1 MDNNLYMCVDKPVL
15 PKEESYGNCYI
26 TYSVFTN
33 QSGPLAYKLESVFLF
48 SKASLVYSYHQ
59 LAITQVSSNQGR
71 IWKEIKDTYIRTET
85 FQLQPGCVTHWL
97 SRLLAKHCIFCT

>member
-48 SKASLVYSYHQ
+48 SKAI
-59 LAITQVSSNQGR
+59 LAC
-71 IWKEIKDTYIRTET
+71 
-85 FQLQPGCVTHWL
+85 F
-97 SRLLAKHCIFCT
+97 